1 VIAVDFAG
9 AGDLMYEHRTDKLLS
24 SHEFAKRVLRH
35 LAIAALAIGA
45 ALGIGIGGYHYC
57 GRLHWIDALVDA
69 SMILGGMGPVNPLT
83 TNGAKLFA
91 SSYALFSGLIF
102 IGIAGVLV
110 LPFFHRL
117 LHSLHVDEE

>member
-1 VIAVDFAG
+1 
-9 AGDLMYEHRTDKLLS
+9 MYEHRTQKLLN
-24 SHEFAKRVLRH
+24 SHQFLKRVFLH
-35 LAIAALAIGA
+35 LAIALVAIGAALAIG
-45 ALGIGIGGYHYC
+45 ISGYHHFA
-57 GRLHWIDALVDA
+57 RLQWIDALLDA

-91 SSYALFSGLIF
+91 SGYALFAGLIF

-117 LHSLHVDEE
+117 LHSLHVDEGY

>member
-1 VIAVDFAG
+1 
-9 AGDLMYEHRTDKLLS
+9 MYEHRTDKLLN

-35 LAIAALAIGA
+35 LAIAMLAIGTALAIGIA
-45 ALGIGIGGYHYC
+45 GYHHFA
-57 GRLHWIDALVDA
+57 RLHWIDALLDA
-69 SMILGGMGPVNPLT
+69 SMILGGMGPVNSLT

-91 SSYALFSGLIF
+91 SGYALFSGLIF

-117 LHSLHVDEE
+117 LHTLHVDEG